1 MIGRVARL
9 YYEYSMTHAQI
20 ANLLGLSRVK
30 VTRMLAEA
38 RRTGVVEIRVHSSE
52 ALFTDLEMA
61 LVERFNLVS
70 AWVAP
75 TFGERAQQLDALG
88 TMGALAL
95 RGCVRDGATV
105 AVGLSETVGR
115 ISHHVTDTEVTR
127 VTFVP
132 ATGSRLGSGEWIQP
146 GESAQDLAHAYG
158 GTVCHLPAPM
168 LASTQAAAELIR
180 SEPDVARALQAA
192 SRADVIVYGVGGVV
206 PGSGIIMDDT
216 SSEKMAE
223 LQRLG
228 AVGNISA
235 GFYDT
240 RGAAV
245 DTSLDARIIGLTLS
259 DLLSIPTRV
268 ALAGGPLK
276 VPPLIG
282 ALAGGYANVLVTDRD
297 TAQALL
303 G

>member
-9 YYEYSMTHAQI
+9 YYEYSMTHAEI
-20 ANLLGLSRVK
+20 ANLLGFSRVK

-52 ALFTDLEMA
+52 TLFTDLEMA
-61 LVERFNLVS
+61 LVKRFGLAS

-75 TFGERAQQLDALG
+75 TFSERAQQLDALG

-95 RGCVRDGATV
+95 RGCVHPGATV
-105 AVGLSETVGR
+105 AVGVSATVGR
-115 ISHHVTDTEVTR
+115 ISHHVSDTEVAD

-146 GESAQDLAHAYG
+146 GESAQELAQAFG

-180 SEPDVARALQAA
+180 SEPDVARALQVA
-192 SRADVIVYGVGGVV
+192 SQADVIAFGVGGVV

-216 SSEKMAE
+216 SPEKMAE
-223 LQRLG
+223 LRSLG

-235 GFYDT
+235 GFFNAQ
-240 RGAAV
+240 GEVV
-245 DTSLDARIIGLTLS
+245 DTSLDSRIIGLALS

-268 ALAGGPLK
+268 ALAGGPPK
-276 VPPLIG
+276 VAPLGG
-282 ALAGGYANVLVTDRD
+282 ALAGGYINVLVTDRD

-303 G
+303 A